1 MKPTGARAVAVVS
14 LAGLSM
20 AFATSCAAPS
30 STTSETPPSVTSSLP
45 LPTRHIAQLDFG
57 RRAMFALC
65 LPPACPSVTT
75 KTLAIE
81 LPTARPAPRSAE
93 SSMSLD
99 RGESRPV
106 EAAPERVLEGA

>member
-1 MKPTGARAVAVVS
+1 MKPTVTRAIAVVS

-45 LPTRHIAQLDFG
+45 LRTRHIAQLDFG
-57 RRAMFALC
+57 RRAVFALC
-65 LPPACPSVTT
+65 LRPACPSVTT

-81 LPTARPAPRSAE
+81 VPSARPEPRSAE
-93 SSMSLD
+93 PSMPLD
-99 RGESRPV
+99 RGESRRA
-106 EAAPERVLEGA
+106 EAAPERASEGP